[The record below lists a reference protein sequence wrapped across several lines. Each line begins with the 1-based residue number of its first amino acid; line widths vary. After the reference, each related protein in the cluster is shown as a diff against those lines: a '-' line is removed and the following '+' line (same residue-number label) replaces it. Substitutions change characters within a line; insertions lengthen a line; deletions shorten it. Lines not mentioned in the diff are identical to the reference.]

1 MEAAYLPHSRVEP
14 NPDQIQLVLS
24 VLHAGAGDLQLA
36 RLRRRIEDGVV
47 HQDPGQRVV
56 RLARQPGLAHL
67 EQNKIRLLGRLIAAR
82 RRRQTRVSK
91 KQSEAIRFQIDQRQG
106 VVVQARH
113 QLIAGPAVSIEAAG
127 GGRAAANG
135 TERRDKGGQGV
146 EEPGG
151 EDEVQGLDLDVE
163 LSEEAGWAAATARL
177 LARQVFSQAQVHLL
191 VDALHLR
198 SATMN
203 YRLYRK

>member
-1 MEAAYLPHSRVEP
+1 MDAAYPPNSRVEP
-14 NPDQIQLVLS
+14 NPDQIQLILP
-24 VLHAGAGDLQLA
+24 VLHAGAGNLQLP
-36 RLRRRIEDGVV
+36 RLRRRVEDGVV

-56 RLARQPGLAHL
+56 RLTRQPCLAHL
-67 EQNKIRLLGRLIAAR
+67 EQNKIRLLESLIAAR
-82 RRRQTRVSK
+82 RRPRRQTLVSK

-106 VVVQARH
+106 VVVQPRH

-127 GGRAAANG
+127 GGRATGG

-151 EDEVQGLDLDVE
+151 EDEIEGLDLDVE
-163 LSEEAGWAAATARL
+163 LGEEAGWAAAAARL
-177 LARQVFSQAQVHLL
+177 FARQAFGQAQVHLL

-198 SATMN
+198 SAKFN
-203 YRLYRK
+203 IKL

>member
-1 MEAAYLPHSRVEP
+1 MDAAYPPNSRVEP
-14 NPDQIQLVLS
+14 NPDQIQLILP

-36 RLRRRIEDGVV
+36 RLRRCVEDGVV

-67 EQNKIRLLGRLIAAR
+67 EQNKIRLLGCQLAGRR
-82 RRRQTRVSK
+82 RPRRRQTRVSK

-106 VVVQARH
+106 VVVQAGH
-113 QLIAGPAVSIEAAG
+113 QLIARPAVSIKAAG
-127 GGRAAANG
+127 GGKAAAGG

-151 EDEVQGLDLDVE
+151 EDEVEGLDLDVE
-163 LSEEAGWAAATARL
+163 LGQEAGWTAATRL
-177 LARQVFSQAQVHLL
+177 LARQVFGQAQVHLL
-191 VDALHLR
+191 VDALHLS
-198 SATMN
+198 SAH
-203 YRLYRK
+203 

>member
-1 MEAAYLPHSRVEP
+1 MYAAYPPNSRVEA
-14 NPDQIQLVLS
+14 NPDQIQLILP
-24 VLHAGAGDLQLA
+24 VLHTGAGNLQLP
-36 RLRRRIEDGVV
+36 RLRRRVEDGVV
-47 HQDPGQRVV
+47 HQDPGQRIV

-106 VVVQARH
+106 VVVQAGH
-113 QLIAGPAVSIEAAG
+113 QLIAGPAGSIEAAG
-127 GGRAAANG
+127 GVRAAAGG
-135 TERRDKGGQGV
+135 TERRHKGGQGV

-163 LSEEAGWAAATARL
+163 LGEEAGWAAAAAPL
-177 LARQVFSQAQVHLL
+177 LARQVFG
-191 VDALHLR
+191 
-198 SATMN
+198 
-203 YRLYRK
+203 